1 MERNFEYVGFWKRVL
16 AALIDAIIGF
26 ALMPVTIPLMKF
38 CFERKTIIPELL
50 YSVVWTIFWM
60 WLIVRFGATPGKLV
74 IKARIVRDNG
84 KYLNWGQ
91 AFLRM
96 LIPIIISINSQLMQW
111 NAITTCPSETHINS
125 FMEMGQVLNKYG
137 QPFGTIGNF
146 LCIII
151 YIDILVILFNKK
163 KRAIHDFVASSFVV
177 TKKSLENNP
186 A

>member
-1 MERNFEYVGFWKRVL
+1 
-16 AALIDAIIGF
+16 
-26 ALMPVTIPLMKF
+26 
-38 CFERKTIIPELL
+38 
-50 YSVVWTIFWM
+50 M
-60 WLIVRFGATPGKLV
+60 WLVVRFGGTPGKLV
-74 IKARIVRDNG
+74 IKARIVRNNG

-96 LIPIIISINSQLMQW
+96 LIPSIIISINSHLMQW
-111 NAITTCPSETHINS
+111 NSIITWPSETHINS
-125 FMEMGQVLNKYG
+125 FMEMGRVMNEYG
-137 QPFGTIGNF
+137 QPFATISDF

-163 KRAIHDFVASSFVV
+163 KRAIHDFIAGSYVI